1 MELPVL
7 KVRRELLVQM
17 DPQVHRALLGRMVE
31 MERKATQ
38 ALMELPVFKVCR
50 VILVLMDPQVHKAP
64 RD

>member
-1 MELPVL
+1 MEP
-7 KVRRELLVQM
+7 
-17 DPQVHRALLGRMVE
+17 
-31 MERKATQ
+31 MERQASQ